1 MARPASKIMSLVEKK
16 QALGGLKQALK
27 DHNEN
32 IKAIAAPVKD
42 AAAALSK
49 AKKEADAMI
58 TKLNKEQAVVAKQ
71 AEKMVKDAQ
80 KVYDA
85 AAAKHEKANVAAAK
99 GTDKLTSQIAELE
112 AAPVSDAKPV
122 KASKKETA
130 AA

>member
-16 QALGGLKQALK
+16 AAMAGLKQALK
-27 DHNEN
+27 SHNEN
-32 IKAIAAPVKD
+32 VKAIAVPVKD

-80 KVYDA
+80 KVFDA
-85 AAAKHEKANVAAAK
+85 TNAKAEKSAAAAAK

-112 AAPVSDAKPV
+112 AAPVSDAKPA
-122 KASKKETA
+122 KAGKKETA